1 MRQQQAKLTA
11 GRLARMLS
19 TALLIAAAANVLY
32 ATPGQAAT
40 PPASSAGSYTIV
52 NSNTVRFNASGGSW
66 VILHYVVG
74 SGSQLNVAMTMSGT
88 SGTYTVP
95 NLPAGSV
102 VNYSFTVGQA
112 NGSAYDTAWSQLTM
126 GSSTPAS
133 GSFPA
138 TGTTINL
145 VNGTNGAYPDSQVYW
160 TMVGMD
166 PTNNNAYVHVNC
178 SGALVP
184 MSAGDDSEQTKNG
197 IGYANYSIPLSQC
210 KSITIPQITS
220 ARLYLSV
227 GSTMYL
233 QAVGS
238 PVTGYTGPNIDNPTD
253 PNIDVTFD
261 FVELDVN
268 TANFFGNTTRVDQFG
283 FPVQLRLQ
291 GQGGY
296 DQTVGETET
305 RAALFQE
312 FQAQVPG
319 PFQGLVQ
326 SPYRIVAP
334 AHGSFNTGGA
344 NGTYLDSY
352 IQSVWN
358 QYTSQSLTFTD
369 AQGTFTGHVVNGQFQ
384 FTDGQG
390 TYYIN
395 AKPTTAEVL
404 LGNGVLNDASNA
416 APGVPTAKQLQIQA
430 QLCAALNRH
439 VAENAALWAT
449 SGNFYATQPTNSYS
463 QFWHAHAI
471 NNLTYGFPYDDVNGF
486 SSSLV
491 GTNPTIA
498 TITVGW

>member
-1 MRQQQAKLTA
+1 MRQGNPQVFNPLPYRLLFAAMLAGASAMGTA
-11 GRLARMLS
+11 HAAGN
-19 TALLIAAAANVLY
+19 AAAA
-32 ATPGQAAT
+32 PAAAF
-40 PPASSAGSYTIV
+40 PAS
-52 NSNTVRFNASGGSW
+52 
-66 VILHYVVG
+66 
-74 SGSQLNVAMTMSGT
+74 
-88 SGTYTVP
+88 
-95 NLPAGSV
+95 
-102 VNYSFTVGQA
+102 
-112 NGSAYDTAWSQLTM
+112 
-126 GSSTPAS
+126 
-133 GSFPA
+133 
-138 TGTTINL
+138 GTTINL
-145 VNGTNGAYPDSQVYW
+145 VNGTNGTYPDAQVYW
-160 TMVGMD
+160 TLVGQD
-166 PTNNNAYVHVNC
+166 PANNNAYVHVSC

-184 MSAGDDSEQTKNG
+184 MSAADDSQQTKNG
-197 IGYANYSIPLSQC
+197 IGYANYSNPLSQC

-227 GSTMYL
+227 GSPMFL
-233 QAVGS
+233 QAVGT
-238 PVTGYTGPNIDNPTD
+238 PATGYTGPNIENPTD

-261 FVELDVN
+261 FVEFDTN
-268 TANFFGNTTRVDQFG
+268 ATNFFGNTTRVDQFG

-291 GQGGY
+291 GQNGF

-312 FQAQVPG
+312 YQQQVPTQ
-319 PFQGLVQ
+319 FQNLVQ

-334 AHGSFNTGGA
+334 AHGSFGASGA
-344 NGTYLDSY
+344 NAHYLDSY
-352 IQSVWN
+352 IQQIWN
-358 QYTSQSLTFTD
+358 LYSSQTLTFTD

-395 AKPTTAEVL
+395 RMPTTQEVL

-416 APGVPTAKQLQIQA
+416 APGVATAKQLQIQA

-439 VAENAALWAT
+439 VAENPALWSS
-449 SGNFYATQPTNSYS
+449 SGSFYASQPTNSYS

-471 NNLTYGFPYDDVNGF
+471 GNLSYGFPYDDVSGF